1 VDNRLDENARM
12 FVEVSN
18 LRATD
23 ADLEKFV
30 TLLIER
36 LGSNI
41 TYPETSLIQIDSEG
55 AINEVQFTV
64 KNPDKFKPETVE
76 GLLESLALVGWRIDS
91 TFVR

>member
-1 VDNRLDENARM
+1 VDSRLDENARM

-41 TYPETSLIQIDSEG
+41 TYPEASLIQVDSEG

-64 KNPDKFKPETVE
+64 KNPDKFKTETVE